1 MKIGAH
7 VSPQKPLAEAAA
19 RNAEAVQIFLANPQ
33 SWKAP
38 VPRDDA
44 EDLKASGIDFY
55 VHAPYLM
62 NLASPNNRVRI
73 PSRKT
78 LAQTVKAAE
87 AIGALGVIVHGGSVG
102 DDEGLAV
109 GFERWRKALD
119 SFDVTVPILVE
130 NTAGSGNSV
139 MQDITNYGPL
149 WEAIGDLNVGVCLDT
164 CHTWAAG
171 QDMEN
176 AVSIIS
182 SLAGG
187 VTLVHANDSRDEAG
201 SNRDRHANFGSGQ
214 IPADL
219 VPHIIREAGVTAI
232 VETPNDDDGQAAD
245 IAWLRGQLAER

>member
-7 VSPQKPLAEAAA
+7 VSPKEPLVEAAVRGA
-19 RNAEAVQIFLANPQ
+19 DAVQVFLANPQ

-38 VPRDDA
+38 VPRSDA
-44 EDLKASGIDFY
+44 EELKASDIEFY

-78 LAQTVKAAE
+78 LAQTVEAAK

-102 DDEGLAV
+102 EDEGLDV

-119 SFDVTVPILVE
+119 SFDLTVPILVE
-130 NTAGSGNSV
+130 NTAGRGNSV

-149 WEAIGDLNVGVCLDT
+149 WDAIGDLNVGVCLDT

-176 AVSIIS
+176 AVSIITE
-182 SLAGG
+182 ATGG
-187 VTLVHANDSRDEAG
+187 IALVHANDSRDEAG
-201 SNRDRHANFGSGQ
+201 SNRDRHANFGKGQ
-214 IPADL
+214 IPEGL
-219 VPHIIREAGVTAI
+219 VPHIVREAGVTAI

-245 IAWLRGQLAER
+245 IVWLRDRI

>member
-7 VSPQKPLAEAAA
+7 VSPKTPLAEAATRGA
-19 RNAEAVQIFLANPQ
+19 DAVQIFLANPQ

-44 EDLKASGIDFY
+44 EELKASDIDIY

-102 DDEGLAV
+102 EDEDV
-109 GFERWRKALD
+109 SIGFERWRKALE

-130 NTAGSGNSV
+130 NTAGRGNSV

-149 WEAIGDLNVGVCLDT
+149 WDAIGDLNVGVCLDT

-176 AVSIIS
+176 AVALITERT
-182 SLAGG
+182 GG
-187 VTLVHANDSRDEAG
+187 VALVHANDSRDEAG
-201 SNRDRHANFGSGQ
+201 SNRDRHANFGKGQ
-214 IPADL
+214 IPEDL

-232 VETPNDDDGQAAD
+232 VETPNDDDGQATD
-245 IAWLRGQLAER
+245 IAWLREQLG

>member
-7 VSPQKPLAEAAA
+7 TNPKHPIVEARRRDAD
-19 RNAEAVQIFLANPQ
+19 AVQIFLGNPQ

-38 VPRDDA
+38 VPRSD
-44 EDLKASGIDFY
+44 EEELKASEIDVY

-78 LAQTVKAAE
+78 LAVTVAA
-87 AIGALGVIVHGGSVG
+87 AHRIGALGVIVHGGSVG
-102 DDEGLAV
+102 DDEAVSV

-149 WEAIGDLNVGVCLDT
+149 WDEIGGFNVGVCLDT

-176 AVSIIS
+176 AVGIVSGAIGRPID
-182 SLAGG
+182 
-187 VTLVHANDSRDEAG
+187 LVHANDSRDEAG
-201 SNRDRHANFGSGQ
+201 SNRDRHANFGSGM
-214 IPADL
+214 IPAEL
-219 VPHIIREAGVTAI
+219 ILGLIREAGATAI
-232 VETPNDDDGQAAD
+232 VETPDDDDGQATD
-245 IAWLRGQLAER
+245 IAWLRENL

>member
-7 VSPQKPLAEAAA
+7 VSPKDPLRAAA
-19 RNAEAVQIFLANPQ
+19 ERDAEAVQIFLANPQ

-44 EDLKASGIDFY
+44 DELKASPIDIY
-55 VHAPYLM
+55 VHSPYLM

-102 DDEGLAV
+102 EDEDVTV

-119 SFDVTVPILVE
+119 SFEVTVPILVE

-139 MQDITNYGPL
+139 MQDLTNYGPL
-149 WEAIGDLNVGVCLDT
+149 WEAIGGLNVGVCLDT

-176 AVSIIS
+176 AVDLI
-182 SLAGG
+182 AGLTDG

-201 SNRDRHANFGSGQ
+201 SNRDRHANFGKGQ
-214 IPADL
+214 IPEDL
-219 VPHIIREAGVTAI
+219 VPAIIRQADVTAI
-232 VETPNDDDGQAAD
+232 VETPGDDDDQAAD
-245 IAWLRGQLAER
+245 IAWLRERI

>member
-7 VSPQKPLAEAAA
+7 VSPKKPLEEAAE
-19 RNAEAVQIFLANPQ
+19 RDAEAVQVFLANPQ

-38 VPRDDA
+38 IPRDDA
-44 EDLKASGIDFY
+44 DELKQSGIDFY

-78 LAQTVKAAE
+78 LAETVVAAE

-102 DDEGLAV
+102 ADEELSV
-109 GFERWRKALD
+109 GFERWRKALE
-119 SFDVTVPILVE
+119 SFEVTVPILVE
-130 NTAGSGNSV
+130 NTAGKGNSV
-139 MQDITNYGPL
+139 MQDISNYGPL
-149 WEAIGDLNVGVCLDT
+149 WDAIGDLNAGVCLDT

-176 AVSIIS
+176 AVSLITG
-182 SLAGG
+182 LTGG
-187 VTLVHANDSRDEAG
+187 IALVHANDSRDEAG
-201 SNRDRHANFGSGQ
+201 SNRDRHANFRKGQ
-214 IPADL
+214 IPEDL
-219 VPHIIREAGVTAI
+219 VPNIIREAGVTAI

-245 IAWLRGQLAER
+245 IAWLRQKV

>member
-7 VSPQKPLAEAAA
+7 VSPKDPLQAAA
-19 RNAEAVQIFLANPQ
+19 ERDAEAVQIFLANPQ

-44 EDLKASGIDFY
+44 DELKASPIDIY
-55 VHAPYLM
+55 VHSPYLM

-102 DDEGLAV
+102 EDEDVTV

-119 SFDVTVPILVE
+119 SFEVTVPVLVE

-139 MQDITNYGPL
+139 MQDLTNYGPL

-176 AVSIIS
+176 AVDLI
-182 SLAGG
+182 AGLTDG
-187 VTLVHANDSRDEAG
+187 VTLVHANDSRDEPG
-201 SNRDRHANFGSGQ
+201 SNRDRHANFGKGQ
-214 IPADL
+214 IPEDL
-219 VPHIIREAGVTAI
+219 VPAIIRQADVTAI
-232 VETPNDDDGQAAD
+232 VETPDDDDGQAAD
-245 IAWLRGQLAER
+245 IAWLRERI

>member
-7 VSPQKPLAEAAA
+7 VSPQSPLIAAA
-19 RNAEAVQIFLANPQ
+19 ERDAEAVQIFLANPQ

-44 EDLKASGIDFY
+44 EELKASDIDIY
-55 VHAPYLM
+55 VHSPYLM

-78 LAQTVKAAE
+78 LAQTVVAAE

-102 DDEGLAV
+102 EDEDIEV

-139 MQDITNYGPL
+139 MQDLANYGPL

-176 AVSIIS
+176 AVDLIAD
-182 SLAGG
+182 LTNG
-187 VTLVHANDSRDEAG
+187 VSLVHANDSRDEGG
-201 SNRDRHANFGSGQ
+201 SNRDRHANFGKGQ
-214 IPADL
+214 IPEEL
-219 VPHIIREAGVTAI
+219 VPNIIRQAGVTAI
-232 VETPNDDDGQAAD
+232 VETPDDDNGQAAD
-245 IAWLRGQLAER
+245 IAWLRSRL

>member
-7 VSPQKPLAEAAA
+7 VNPKSPLIAAA
-19 RNAEAVQIFLANPQ
+19 ERSAEAVQIFLANPQ

-38 VPRDDA
+38 IPRDDA
-44 EDLKASGIDFY
+44 DELKASDIDIY
-55 VHAPYLM
+55 VHSPYLM

-78 LAQTVKAAE
+78 LAQTVVAAE

-102 DDEGLAV
+102 EDEDVEV

-139 MQDITNYGPL
+139 MQDLTNFGPL

-176 AVSIIS
+176 AVGLIAEITD
-182 SLAGG
+182 G

-201 SNRDRHANFGSGQ
+201 SNRDRHANFGKGQ
-214 IPADL
+214 IPEDL
-219 VPHIIREAGVTAI
+219 VPNIIRQANVTAI
-232 VETPNDDDGQAAD
+232 VETPDDDNGQAAD
-245 IAWLRGQLAER
+245 IAWLRSRI

>member
-1 MKIGAH
+1 VKIGAH
-7 VSPQKPLAEAAA
+7 VSPKKPLEEAAA
-19 RNAEAVQIFLANPQ
+19 RDAEAVQVFLANPQ

-44 EDLKASGIDFY
+44 EELKASDIDIY

-78 LAQTVKAAE
+78 LAQTVAAAE

-102 DDEGLAV
+102 EDEDLQV

-119 SFDVTVPILVE
+119 SFEVSVPILVE
-130 NTAGSGNSV
+130 NTAGRGNSV

-149 WEAIGDLNVGVCLDT
+149 WESIGDLNVGVCLDT

-176 AVSIIS
+176 AVSIITD
-182 SLAGG
+182 LTGG
-187 VTLVHANDSRDEAG
+187 IALVHANDSRDEAG
-201 SNRDRHANFGSGQ
+201 SNRDRHANFGKGQ
-214 IPADL
+214 IPESL

-245 IAWLRGQLAER
+245 IAWLRERLV

>member
-1 MKIGAH
+1 MRIGAH
-7 VSPQKPLAEAAA
+7 VSPKKPLEAAVERDA
-19 RNAEAVQIFLANPQ
+19 DAVQVFLANPQ

-44 EDLKASGIDFY
+44 DVLKTSDIEIY

-78 LAQTVKAAE
+78 LAQTVVAAE

-102 DDEGLAV
+102 DDEEVAI

-130 NTAGSGNSV
+130 NTAGRGNSV
-139 MQDITNYGPL
+139 MQDISNYGPL
-149 WEAIGDLNVGVCLDT
+149 WEEIGDYNVGVCLDT

-176 AVSIIS
+176 AVSII
-182 SLAGG
+182 ADATGG

-201 SNRDRHANFGSGQ
+201 SNRDRHANFGKGQ
-214 IPADL
+214 IPEEL
-219 VPHIIREAGVTAI
+219 VPAIIRQAGVTAI
-232 VETPNDDDGQAAD
+232 VETPDDDSGQKND
-245 IAWLRGQLAER
+245 IAWLRANV